1 MWRCRFGTARLQVP
15 ECPSLAIISKIPAR
29 YFVCV
34 MVISMFSV
42 RAGIC
47 ALALTG
53 ACVALSISAKA
64 DDNFNAP
71 FSWTGFYV
79 GANVGYG
86 RGSGDPVGWSSE
98 DFDNGAAGSVFLNLA
113 FANSLSAARANYS
126 QSNSIDGYFG
136 GGQAGYNWQLSPGG
150 LVVGLET
157 DIQWSGIDGSATT
170 TGTFPLLNRPN
181 EPLVVNAT
189 SMQGLNWFGTL
200 RGRIG
205 VPIGGDRFMPF
216 VSGGLAYGETDS
228 SATVTTRGITTV
240 NAASTQLRCPLPAGC
255 TLNGSDT
262 KTSVGWSA
270 GGGMEWA
277 LPGNAT
283 FKFEFLHIDLGS
295 QTLTL
300 VPTNGTIGNG
310 YARAKFDNTYDV
322 VRVGV
327 NYRF

>member
-1 MWRCRFGTARLQVP
+1 
-15 ECPSLAIISKIPAR
+15 
-29 YFVCV
+29 

-47 ALALTG
+47 ALAFTG

-86 RGSGDPVGWSSE
+86 RGSGDPVGWSGE
-98 DFDNGAAGSVFLNLA
+98 DLDDGGAGSALLNIA
-113 FANSLSAARANYS
+113 FANAISFARASYK
-126 QSNSIDGYFG
+126 QSNSVDGFFG
-136 GGQAGYNWQLSPGG
+136 GGQVGHNWQLSPGG
-150 LVVGLET
+150 LVVGIET

-170 TGTFPLLNRPN
+170 TGTRSGF
-181 EPLVVNAT
+181 VVKAT
-189 SMQGLNWFGTL
+189 STQDLNWFGTL

-205 VPIGGDRFMPF
+205 VPVGGDRFMPF

-228 SATVTTRGITTV
+228 SAIVTTQGIAV
-240 NAASTQLRCPLPAGC
+240 AAGLNTQLACPSPAGC

-327 NYRF
+327 NYGF